1 MTSDTKQ
8 LKSHVKCEYKAIT
21 DPKKLT
27 ELYEAFVRHKG
38 DFVTK
43 QALLFGIH
51 TALRVGTLT
60 ALKWDFIDFDKNI
73 ITFPVQT
80 VKLKQIFKLPLTNQT
95 MAILEHSKK
104 ANYFI
109 NSPFVFPSNF
119 RADKQLNAETPTKA
133 IIRLGFGDFTSFTD

>member
-1 MTSDTKQ
+1 M
-8 LKSHVKCEYKAIT
+8 
-21 DPKKLT
+21 
-27 ELYEAFVRHKG
+27 
-38 DFVTK
+38 
-43 QALLFGIH
+43 
-51 TALRVGTLT
+51 LT

-73 ITFPVQT
+73 ITFPAQT

-119 RADKQLNAETPTKA
+119 RANKQLNAETPTKA
-133 IIRLGFGDFTSFTD
+133 IIRLGFGDFTKFHGLRKTFSTIANENIPIHKQPPPKL

>member
-1 MTSDTKQ
+1 M
-8 LKSHVKCEYKAIT
+8 
-21 DPKKLT
+21 
-27 ELYEAFVRHKG
+27 
-38 DFVTK
+38 
-43 QALLFGIH
+43 LLFGIH

-73 ITFPVQT
+73 ITFPAQT

-119 RADKQLNAETPTKA
+119 
-133 IIRLGFGDFTSFTD
+133 